1 MSDST
6 DAEPDQTPET
16 WASLR
21 DIFHKEITIN
31 GGDSAAAFIEI
42 LDELDNRTGV
52 TDELIGEVSKNFD
65 VLVKWLIKADDRL
78 KTIPGDI
85 ETSTQCATDSLSAA
99 AERGAATGARQ
110 SAAPS
115 HDALEALRMAVKDYA
130 AREAWIKRRAAVGLP
145 LVFGAGLV
153 AALLLGSFLI
163 PALPQDWE
171 WPCKIIGAEFR
182 PNIDP
187 DRTTTFCVIVRE

>member
-6 DAEPDQTPET
+6 DVEPDQTPDT
-16 WASLR
+16 LPSLR
-21 DIFHKEITIN
+21 DIFHKEITTN

-42 LDELDNRTGV
+42 LDELDSRNGV
-52 TDELIGEVSKNFD
+52 TDELIGEVSRNFD

-85 ETSTQCATDSLSAA
+85 ETSTQGATDNLSAA
-99 AERGAATGARQ
+99 AERGAATGAKQ
-110 SAAPS
+110 GAAPS
-115 HDALEALRMAVKDYA
+115 HDALEALRGAVKDYA
-130 AREAWIKRRAAVGLP
+130 AREAVIKRRAAVGLP
-145 LVFGAGLV
+145 VVFGAGLI
-153 AALLLGSFLI
+153 AALLLGSVLI
-163 PALPQDWE
+163 PALPQHWE

-187 DRTTTFCVIVRE
+187 DRATTFCVIVRE

>member
-6 DAEPDQTPET
+6 DVEPDQTPDT
-16 WASLR
+16 LPSLR
-21 DIFHKEITIN
+21 DIFHKEITTN

-42 LDELDNRTGV
+42 LDELDSRNGV
-52 TDELIGEVSKNFD
+52 TDELIGEVSRNFD

-85 ETSTQCATDSLSAA
+85 ETSTQRATDGLSAA
-99 AERGAATGARQ
+99 AERGAATGAKQ
-110 SAAPS
+110 GAAPS
-115 HDALEALRMAVKDYA
+115 HDALEALRVAVKDYA
-130 AREAWIKRRAAVGLP
+130 AREAFIKRRAAVGLP
-145 LVFGAGLV
+145 LVFGAGLI
-153 AALLLGSFLI
+153 AALLLGSVLI
-163 PALPQDWE
+163 PALPQHWQ

-187 DRTTTFCVIVRE
+187 NRPTTFCVIVRE

>member
-16 WASLR
+16 LPSLR
-21 DIFHKEITIN
+21 DIFHKEITTN

-42 LDELDNRTGV
+42 LDELDSRTGV
-52 TDELIGEVSKNFD
+52 TDQLIEQLNYNFEL
-65 VLVKWLIKADDRL
+65 LAKWFETTSHRL
-78 KTIPGDI
+78 KEMPEQI
-85 ETSTQCATDSLSAA
+85 ETSTQRATDNLSAA
-99 AERGAATGARQ
+99 AERGAAVGAKQ
-110 SAAPS
+110 GAAPS
-115 HDALEALRMAVKDYA
+115 HDALEALRVAVKDYA
-130 AREAWIKRRAAVGLP
+130 AREAFIKRRAAVGLP
-145 LVFGAGLV
+145 LVFGTGLI
-153 AALLLGSFLI
+153 AALLLGSVLI
-163 PALPQDWE
+163 PVLPEQWE

>member
-6 DAEPDQTPET
+6 NTEPDQTPET
-16 WASLR
+16 LPSLR
-21 DIFHKEITIN
+21 DIFHKEITTN

-42 LDELDNRTGV
+42 LDELDSRTGV
-52 TDELIGEVSKNFD
+52 TDQLIGEVSRNFD

-85 ETSTQCATDSLSAA
+85 ETSTQRATDSLSAA
-99 AERGAATGARQ
+99 AERGAATGAKQ
-110 SAAPS
+110 GAAPS
-115 HDALEALRMAVKDYA
+115 HDALEALRVAVKDYA
-130 AREAWIKRRAAVGLP
+130 AREAVIKRRAAVGLP
-145 LVFGAGLV
+145 VVFGAGLI
-153 AALLLGSFLI
+153 AALLLGSVLI
-163 PALPQDWE
+163 PALPQHWE

-187 DRTTTFCVIVRE
+187 SKPTTFCVIVRE

>member
-6 DAEPDQTPET
+6 DAGPDQTSDT
-16 WASLR
+16 LASLR
-21 DIFHKEITIN
+21 DIFHKEITTN

-42 LDELDNRTGV
+42 LDELDSRNGV
-52 TDELIGEVSKNFD
+52 TDELIGEVSRNFD
-65 VLVKWLIKADDRL
+65 VLVKWLIKAVDRP

-85 ETSTQCATDSLSAA
+85 ETSTQRATDSLSAA
-99 AERGAATGARQ
+99 AERGAAAGAKQ
-110 SAAPS
+110 GAAPS

-130 AREAWIKRRAAVGLP
+130 AREASIKRRASVGLP
-145 LVFGAGLV
+145 LVFGAGLI
-153 AALLLGSFLI
+153 AALLLGSILI
-163 PALPQDWE
+163 PALPQYWE

-187 DRTTTFCVIVRE
+187 DRATTFCVIVRE